1 MPYSKLANVLAKVI
15 LWLQKLHAKL
25 ALSIVPTLPYA
36 SLSATD
42 EAENVN
48 EYLEA
53 IDWAV
58 ANRKKYGIYNVALTG
73 PYGSGKS
80 SVLKTYMATRQ
91 GKGHHFLPISLA
103 TFREEKR
110 DSGNADSS
118 SDKNELLRLIEL
130 SILQQI
136 FYHEDDRRI
145 PDSRF
150 RKIKHFSWVQ
160 LTISAACLV
169 LFLAAFTQ
177 LFIPDLIING
187 LKLGNETPMPEYAHW
202 LSLLLFVAGICWII
216 YRSIRLISSLHIEKL
231 TIHNAE
237 INIDKGISKSIL
249 NHHLDEILYF
259 FEVTK
264 YDVVII
270 EDLDRFR
277 ETDIFTKLREINL
290 LINNSKKIKREVVFI
305 YAVRDDMFREDNE
318 RTKFFEFIIP
328 IIPIINSNNS
338 SQKLLAK
345 ALSHGYTLSENIIDS
360 ISSFID
366 DMRLLHNITNEF
378 YLYRKKLNPT
388 LTQDHLLAL
397 IVYKNLFPNDFAQL
411 SNNKG
416 RLFEVFSVNKKELL
430 KDKSTELA
438 ELIRET
444 KVRIE
449 ELDQIVLNNLT
460 ELRYTY
466 LLHYVAK
473 RPGFVS
479 FVVNGS
485 DVELMNMSEET
496 NFQRLMQNGCKY
508 KYNESGYYEN
518 TKTINIPITFDKI
531 QKEVNSDL
539 TYEEREKDLK
549 DIYEGRQQQLKRLIT
564 DKEREL
570 NDLRKQK
577 MRELLAGSTHVFKLD
592 SAKQSSLVNLLIR
605 NGFIDENYNDYISLF
620 YEGSISKTD
629 HQFLINVKTQQP
641 TPFDYVLSK
650 TDNLI
655 RKINIYDFDKP
666 YIYNY
671 QLLDAIIVNS
681 RYVDQ
686 LNAMIS
692 ALSNEDELS
701 IRFIDGYLDQGKE
714 AGLLIQLLVNKWKG
728 IWDYLD
734 GKSQYT
740 DERKR
745 KYFQLIIANA
755 KIEDISTLFKQRM
768 FQKTLYSFPDFLS
781 IIDDKERLKKI
792 IKQLDLKFVSLDQS
806 NSPDDLLGFVYE
818 GKHYEITTQ
827 MLVLMLKVRDA
838 YNELNFT
845 TKNYYA
851 INDTKAETLAAYIH
865 DNLPTYVSK
874 VYLSLLDNKEEPE
887 DDLVDLLNQESLNE
901 ELLSGILKQTN
912 TIVSDLEDI
921 VSVDTKLLVMGANRM
936 AATWDNLFHYYQAD
950 GSTGVDP
957 LAKFINIKENI
968 GQLSKKMIPKDQE
981 GSREYSTFIKKLL
994 LCDEIDDE
1002 VYQQMMSSVPY
1013 RYPSLD
1019 LDGISGSKIGSVIT
1033 NGKLAYD
1040 KENYDSLK
1048 QKKGS
1053 FHILL
1058 LEKYKSL
1065 FLEDID
1071 SIAPDAGD
1079 ILSILQSD
1087 TFTAAEKNVLSEK
1100 VDESLL
1106 LQQIG
1111 SLQTIGHLILLD
1123 QSYRVSDSLLS
1134 SILTMRGLSIEQRI
1148 RILRWK
1154 QSQVQNDSL
1163 DTILNSFGEPYSD
1176 ITIRGKR
1183 PLLPLTE
1190 YNMLLAEVLASKEY
1204 ISSFDSKD
1212 KGVRINTF
1220 SA

>member
-1 MPYSKLANVLAKVI
+1 MPYPKLTNALDKFI
-15 LWLQKLHAKL
+15 LWLQKVHAKL
-25 ALSIVPTLPYA
+25 ALSIAPGLPYTP
-36 SLSATD
+36 LSATD
-42 EAENVN
+42 NAENVN

-58 ANRKKYGIYNVALTG
+58 LNRKKYGIYNVALTG

-80 SVLKTYMATRQ
+80 SVLKTYMATRK

-110 DSGNADSS
+110 DSGNTDGS

-150 RKIKHFSWVQ
+150 RKIKHFSWIQ
-160 LTISAACLV
+160 LTIYATCLV

-177 LFIPDLIING
+177 LFFPDLIING
-187 LKLGNETPMPEYAHW
+187 LKLEKENPMPAYVHW
-202 LSLLLFVAGICWII
+202 VSLLLFVAGMCWII

-290 LINNSKKIKREVVFI
+290 LINNSKKIKREIVFI

-328 IIPIINSNNS
+328 VIPIINSNNS

-345 ALSHGYTLSENIIDS
+345 ALTHGYTLSENIIDS

-378 YLYRKKLNPT
+378 YLYREKLNPT

-416 RLFEVFSVNKKELL
+416 RLFEVFSVTKKQLVKDRSAEL
-430 KDKSTELA
+430 T
-438 ELIRET
+438 ELIRGT
-444 KVRIE
+444 KARIE
-449 ELDQIVLNNLT
+449 ELDQIVLNDLK

-466 LLHYVAK
+466 VLHYVAK

-479 FVVNGS
+479 FVINGS
-485 DVELMNMSEET
+485 DVQLMDMAEET
-496 NFQRLMQNGCKY
+496 NFQRLMQNGCNY
-508 KYNESGYYEN
+508 KYNSTGHYDN
-518 TKTINIPITFDKI
+518 TKTIGIPITFNKI
-531 QKEVNSDL
+531 EKEVNGDR
-539 TYEEREKDLK
+539 TYKEREKDLI
-549 DIYEGRQQQLKRLIT
+549 DIYEGRQQQLKRLIA
-564 DKEREL
+564 DKERDL
-570 NDLRKQK
+570 SDLRKRK

-592 SAKQSSLVNLLIR
+592 SEKQSSFVSLLIR
-605 NGFIDENYNDYISLF
+605 NGFIDENYHDYISLF

-655 RKINIYDFDKP
+655 GKINMYDFDKP

-671 QLLDAIIVNS
+671 QLLDTIIVNS
-681 RYVDQ
+681 SYADQ
-686 LNAMIS
+686 FNTMVL

-701 IRFIDGYLDQGKE
+701 ILFIDGYLDQGKE
-714 AGLLIQLLVNKWKG
+714 PGLLIQQLVNKWKG

-740 DERKR
+740 DERKK
-745 KYFQLIIANA
+745 KYFRLIIANA
-755 KIEDISTLFKQRM
+755 KVEDISTLFQQRM
-768 FQKTLYSFPDFLS
+768 FQRALYSFPDFLS
-781 IIDDKERLKKI
+781 IIDDKDRLKKI
-792 IKQLDLKFVSLDQS
+792 IKQLDLKFVTLDQNS
-806 NSPDDLLGFVYE
+806 SPDDLLGFVYE
-818 GKHYEITTQ
+818 GNHYAITPS
-827 MLVLMLKVRDA
+827 MLALMLKVRGA

-845 TKNYYA
+845 TKNYHA
-851 INDTKAETLAAYIH
+851 VNDTKAEILAEYIH
-865 DNLPTYVSK
+865 NNLSNYVSK
-874 VYLSLLDNKEEPE
+874 VYLSLSDNKEEPE
-887 DDLVDLLNQESLNE
+887 EDLVDLLNQESLSE
-901 ELLSGILKQTN
+901 ELLSGILNQTN
-912 TIVSDLEDI
+912 TVVSDLVDI
-921 VSVDTKLLVMGANRM
+921 ISVDTKLLVLGANKM
-936 AATWDNLFHYYQAD
+936 AATWENLFHYYQAD
-950 GSTGVDP
+950 GSTGVEP
-957 LAKFINIKENI
+957 LAGFINNEENI
-968 GQLSKKMIPKDQE
+968 VQLSKKMIPKDQE
-981 GSREYSTFIKKLL
+981 DSREYTTFIKKIL
-994 LCDEIDDE
+994 LCDRLNDN
-1002 VYQQMMSSVPY
+1002 VYQQMMSSIPY
-1013 RYPSLD
+1013 RFTSLD
-1019 LDGISGSKIGSVIT
+1019 LDGVSGSKIESIIT
-1033 NGKLAYD
+1033 NGKLAFS
-1040 KENYDSLK
+1040 KENYNSLK
-1048 QKKGS
+1048 QKNAN
-1053 FHILL
+1053 FHVLL
-1058 LEKYKSL
+1058 LEKYKSQ

-1071 SIAPDAGD
+1071 SIAPDAED

-1087 TFTAAEKNVLSEK
+1087 KFTAAEKNVLSEK

-1106 LQQIG
+1106 LQQTE
-1111 SLQTIGHLILLD
+1111 SLQTIGRLILLD

-1134 SILTMRGLSIEQRI
+1134 SILTTRGLSIEQRI

-1154 QSQVQNDSL
+1154 QSQVPNESL
-1163 DTILNSFGEPYSD
+1163 DTLLNSFGEPYSD
-1176 ITIRGKR
+1176 ITLRGKR
-1183 PLLPLTE
+1183 PLLPMTE
-1190 YNMLLAEVLASKEY
+1190 YNMLLAEVLASKQY
-1204 ISSFDSKD
+1204 ISSFDNKD